1 MISRLAVL
9 LCLLLACSHVAA
21 TSVAG
26 FRQLAITQN
35 SLPHPKCV
43 TKRVRRRTKADNH
56 QPVILLTSATPAPQ
70 NRRVHVAKH
79 APSSKRP
86 AVDRKSRNNQQP
98 RVQLSTLIEAIGTI

>member
-1 MISRLAVL
+1 MISRLCLL

-43 TKRVRRRTKADNH
+43 TKRVRAAANTDNH

-86 AVDRKSRNNQQP
+86 AVDRKSRNVQP

>member
-43 TKRVRRRTKADNH
+43 TKRVRRR
-56 QPVILLTSATPAPQ
+56 
-70 NRRVHVAKH
+70 RKH
-79 APSSKRP
+79 
-86 AVDRKSRNNQQP
+86 
-98 RVQLSTLIEAIGTI
+98 

>member
-1 MISRLAVL
+1 MSRLSFLL

-43 TKRVRRRTKADNH
+43 TKRVRRRHKHRQSPASN
-56 QPVILLTSATPAPQ
+56 SAHCQLPHTQ

>member
-1 MISRLAVL
+1 MTSRLAVL
-9 LCLLLACSHVAA
+9 LSLLLACSHVAA

-43 TKRVRRRTKADNH
+43 TKR
-56 QPVILLTSATPAPQ
+56 

>member
-1 MISRLAVL
+1 MSRLSLLL

-43 TKRVRRRTKADNH
+43 TKRVAPPPQT
-56 QPVILLTSATPAPQ
+56 PTITSQ
-70 NRRVHVAKH
+70 
-79 APSSKRP
+79 
-86 AVDRKSRNNQQP
+86 
-98 RVQLSTLIEAIGTI
+98 

>member
-1 MISRLAVL
+1 M
-9 LCLLLACSHVAA
+9 
-21 TSVAG
+21 
-26 FRQLAITQN
+26 Q
-35 SLPHPKCV
+35 LPH
-43 TKRVRRRTKADNH
+43 T
-56 QPVILLTSATPAPQ
+56 Q